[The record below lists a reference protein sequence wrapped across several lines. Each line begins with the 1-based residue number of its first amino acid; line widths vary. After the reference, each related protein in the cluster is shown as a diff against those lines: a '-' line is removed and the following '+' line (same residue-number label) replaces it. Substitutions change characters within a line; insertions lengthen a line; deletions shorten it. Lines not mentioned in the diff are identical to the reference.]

1 MDFSFSGSRNQCKTK
16 TITKQMMVGCPLFK
30 KKEWRNVLLRM
41 HLQFCCAKFL
51 SNPFGIYS
59 QDFKREL

>member
-30 KKEWRNVLLRM
+30 KKEWRNVLEKCIVENASSVL
-41 HLQFCCAKFL
+41 LC
-51 SNPFGIYS
+51 
-59 QDFKREL
+59 